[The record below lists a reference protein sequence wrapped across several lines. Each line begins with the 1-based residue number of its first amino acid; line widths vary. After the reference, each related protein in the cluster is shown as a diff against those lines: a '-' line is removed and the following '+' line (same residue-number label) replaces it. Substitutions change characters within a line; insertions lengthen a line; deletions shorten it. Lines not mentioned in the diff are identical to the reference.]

1 MRQQVRKGFIKF
13 VQPNTYKIPNSRDPF
28 KSLIIQNQ
36 MTINIHSAIIAIDG
50 HSSCG
55 KSTVA
60 RDLARKLGIAY
71 IDTGAMYRA
80 VTLFVLQNQL
90 IRDGKIDEEGLEKAL
105 DQIDIQF
112 RPNPETGN
120 NDTYLN
126 GKNVENEIR
135 RLDVSNHVSQVSSL
149 GFVRKKLVELQQ
161 LMGEKGGMVLD
172 GRDIGTVVFPHA
184 DLKIFMTASPEIR
197 AQRRYDEM
205 KQKGETPSFDEVLEN
220 VKARDHMD
228 STRSESPLKK
238 ASDAVVLDNSHMNR
252 EQQLEWIM
260 ERLNKGLQR
269 D

>member
-1 MRQQVRKGFIKF
+1 MKK
-13 VQPNTYKIPNSRDPF
+13 D
-28 KSLIIQNQ
+28 
-36 MTINIHSAIIAIDG
+36 IHSAIIAIDG

-60 RDLARKLGIAY
+60 RDLARILGIAY

-80 VTLFVLQNQL
+80 VTLFALQNQL
-90 IRDGKIDEEGLEKAL
+90 IRDGEIDEEGLQKAL

-126 GKNVENEIR
+126 GKNVETEIR

-149 GFVRKKLVELQQ
+149 GFVRQKLVELQQ
-161 LMGEKGGMVLD
+161 QMGKKGGVVLD
-172 GRDIGTVVFPHA
+172 GRDIGTVVFPNA

-205 KQKGETPSFDEVLEN
+205 KEKGETPSFDEVLKN
-220 VKARDHMD
+220 VEERDHID
-228 STRSESPLKK
+228 STRKESPLKK
-238 ASDAVVLDNSHMNR
+238 ASDAVVLDNSYLNR
-252 EQQLEWIM
+252 EEQLKWIM
-260 ERLNKGLQR
+260 ERLDQGLLKE
-269 D
+269 

>member
-1 MRQQVRKGFIKF
+1 
-13 VQPNTYKIPNSRDPF
+13 
-28 KSLIIQNQ
+28 
-36 MTINIHSAIIAIDG
+36 MTKDIHSAIIAIDG

-80 VTLFVLQNQL
+80 VTLFALQNQL
-90 IRDGKIDEEGLEKAL
+90 IRNGEIDEEGLQKAL

-112 RPNPETGN
+112 RPNPETES

-161 LMGEKGGMVLD
+161 QMAEKGGVVLD
-172 GRDIGTVVFPHA
+172 GRDIGTVVFPNA
-184 DLKIFMTASPEIR
+184 DLKIFMTASPETR

-205 KQKGETPSFDEVLEN
+205 KEKGENPSFDEILKN
-220 VKARDHMD
+220 VEERDHID

-238 ASDAVVLDNSHMNR
+238 APDAVTLDNSHLNR
-252 EQQLEWIM
+252 EEQLEWIM
-260 ERLNKGLQR
+260 ERLNQGLLKE
-269 D
+269 